1 MIVAMDGRPG
11 HRDPLA
17 LDRAVFVGRDRE
29 LAVLAGHL
37 AQACAGRS
45 QVVVVEGEPGTG
57 KTALVQAFLDGL
69 EPGAAVLRASGE
81 QAEETVSYGIV
92 EQLARAVERVGGGP
106 GTVVHAA
113 DEPPVAGAALVAL
126 LDRLR
131 GHDGPVVISVDDGHW
146 ADVPSLQALVF
157 ALRRLGSD
165 RVLTVVA
172 VRPHD
177 GGRSDRLRALATG
190 DRGRT
195 LRLGGL
201 GVDDLV
207 ALGRALGSGELP
219 PPAARR
225 LHAHTG
231 GVPLHVRALFEEV
244 DPAALRSAEGP
255 LPSPVSYSVLVLGR
269 LSQCPPGARAVVA
282 AAAVLGEHCRLAD
295 AVELAGES
303 GAEVVAPAVT
313 AKLLTTSAA
322 PGGPVLRFPHALVRA
337 AVYHDMD
344 LGVRMRLHARAAGIV
359 GTPDDVL
366 RHRVAAAGGSDPAL
380 AGDLRALAA
389 AQVDRGERSRAAAT
403 LVSAAGLFPD
413 AAERSRCLLDAVELL
428 VLAGERSRAAELA
441 RAVPGGGSAHE
452 SFVRALLAFT
462 AGRTAEAE
470 RLLLAAWAAAAD
482 AEPGFRAGICDA
494 LCHLYYLQLR
504 AAESVEWGNR
514 ALAVDPDQSVSLVT
528 SLALAGRSLAPAA
541 QLSTA
546 VARGARLLWTEDHAG
561 AVTELSAAVT
571 ALRAGGMF
579 VASLHAQGY
588 LALARHRMGAFD
600 AAVADAEEAVA
611 LAEDSEQDW
620 MLARLHSYAA
630 MPHAARGDRERADAH
645 VAAATAAA
653 AATGLPLDRV
663 GATVAA
669 AHVADARGAHAR
681 VVELLVPLAEAAS
694 GRAAE
699 PGVSSWPCMLA
710 DALVHLGRPDEAER
724 VLGPFE
730 RRAEELGRG
739 VALAAASRVRGR
751 LQAARG
757 DAAGAERALRRAAE
771 HARSGTELDVALTD
785 LAHGALLRRAGRR
798 RAAADA
804 LGSARAVLARLG
816 AGPALARCD
825 EELAACGL
833 HPVRGTD
840 RAPGALT
847 PRELRVARLAASG
860 MSNPEVAA
868 ELIVS
873 LNTVE
878 FHLRN
883 VYAKLG
889 IRSRAR
895 LADRLDAPHRGALR
909 GADGG

>member
-1 MIVAMDGRPG
+1 MITGMDERPV

-29 LAVLAGHL
+29 LAVLSGHL

-45 QVVVVEGEPGTG
+45 QVVVVEGQPGTG

-92 EQLARAVERVGGGP
+92 EQLLRAVERVGGGP
-106 GTVVHAA
+106 GTEVRPA

-131 GHDGPVVISVDDGHW
+131 GHGGPVVIAVDDGHW

-177 GGRSDRLRALATG
+177 GGRTDRLRALASG

-201 GVDDLV
+201 GVDELV

-219 PPAARR
+219 PQAARR

-231 GVPLHVRALFEEV
+231 GVPLHARALFEEV
-244 DPAALRSAEGP
+244 EPAALRSSDGP
-255 LPSPVSYSVLVLGR
+255 LPSPVSYAVLVLGR
-269 LSQCPPGARAVVA
+269 LSECPPGARAVVA

-295 AVELAGES
+295 AVELAGEA

-322 PGGPVLRFPHALVRA
+322 PGGPELRFPHALVRA

-344 LGVRMRLHARAAGIV
+344 LGLRMRLHARAAQVV
-359 GTPDDVL
+359 GAPDDVL
-366 RHRVAAAGGSDPAL
+366 RHRVAAAGGSDPGL
-380 AGDLRALAA
+380 AGELRDLAA
-389 AQVDRGERSRAAAT
+389 AQVERGERSRAAAT
-403 LVSAAGLFPD
+403 LVSAAGLLPD
-413 AAERSRCLLDAVELL
+413 AADRSRCLLDAVELL
-428 VLAGERSRAAELA
+428 VLAGERARAAELV
-441 RAVPGGGSAHE
+441 RAVPGGGTAHE

-470 RLLLAAWAAAAD
+470 QLLLAAWEAGVD

-514 ALAVDPDQSVSLVT
+514 ALAVHPDQSVSLVT
-528 SLALAGRSLAPAA
+528 SLALAGRSAAPAA

-546 VARGARLLWTEDHAG
+546 VARGARLLWTEDHAS
-561 AVTELSAAVT
+561 AAAELSAAVT
-571 ALRAGGMF
+571 ALRAAGMF

-588 LALARHRMGAFD
+588 LALARHRTGAFD
-600 AAVADAEEAVA
+600 GAVADAEEAVA
-611 LAEDSEQDW
+611 LAEDSGQDW

-645 VAAATAAA
+645 VTAALAAAE
-653 AATGLPLDRV
+653 ATGLPLDRV
-663 GATVAA
+663 GAAVAA
-669 AHVADARGAHAR
+669 ANVADARGAHAR
-681 VVELLVPLAEAAS
+681 VVELLGPLAAQAS
-694 GRAAE
+694 GRAGE
-699 PGVSSWPCMLA
+699 PGVSNWPCVLA
-710 DALVHLGRPDEAER
+710 DALVHLGRPEEAER
-724 VLGPFE
+724 VLAPFE
-730 RRAEELGRG
+730 SRADELGRH
-739 VALAAASRVRGR
+739 VALAAACRVRGR

-757 DAAGAERALRRAAE
+757 DVAGAERALRRAAE
-771 HARSGTELDVALTD
+771 HARSGSDLDTALTD
-785 LAHGALLRRAGRR
+785 LAHGELLRRAGRR

-816 AGPALARCD
+816 AAPAVLRCD

-833 HPVRGTD
+833 TPGRAAD

-860 MSNPEVAA
+860 MSNPQVAA

-889 IRSRAR
+889 IRSRAA
-895 LADRLDAPHRGALR
+895 LADRLDPPHRGALR